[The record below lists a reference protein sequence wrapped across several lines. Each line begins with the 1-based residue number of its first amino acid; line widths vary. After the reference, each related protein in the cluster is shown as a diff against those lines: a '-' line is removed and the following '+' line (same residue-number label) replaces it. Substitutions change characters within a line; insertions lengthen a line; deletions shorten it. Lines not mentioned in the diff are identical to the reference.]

1 MKWGVIHN
9 HLKARVRDDAVNE
22 GRPPPPLRVRH
33 PTTAVGSAY
42 PTETAA
48 ETAAADAGYKAWRA
62 SKAKKDIEYAERAA
76 WQTSIKAEPLFA
88 LDARQEGRQDG
99 PRPGEVDL

>member
-1 MKWGVIHN
+1 MFKSLKR
-9 HLKARVRDDAVNE
+9 HLKQRVRDDAVNE

-48 ETAAADAGYKAWRA
+48 ETAAADAEYKAWRA
-62 SKAKKDIEYAERAA
+62 SKAKKGIQYDA
-76 WQTSIKAEPLFA
+76 WRTSIKAEPLFA

-99 PRPGEVDL
+99 PRP